1 MPSFVKW
8 TGLLSLLAGLAFF
21 VPALP
26 PPVPGLP
33 AGMATR
39 LLGAE
44 VALIGLLVVLCAS
57 DLRRRGALV
66 AWVGVLRLVV
76 CVIMGMQA
84 AASGDALLALGGLV
98 DGAIGAV
105 YLVGVPLH
113 LGIRLTDLL
122 RDRAVMQP

>member
-21 VPALP
+21 VPGMP

-33 AGMATR
+33 TGMATR

-44 VALIGLLVVLCAS
+44 VALIGLLVALCAS

-66 AWVGVLRLVV
+66 AWVGVLRLAV
-76 CVIMGMQA
+76 CAIMVMQA
-84 AASGDALLALGGLV
+84 TAGGDAMLAVGGLF
-98 DGAIGAV
+98 DGAVGAV
-105 YLVGVPLH
+105 YLVGVPRH
-113 LGIRLTDLL
+113 LGVGLVDLL
-122 RDRAVMQP
+122 RDRAVTPA